1 MMGVPLICS
10 AFLIKRPE
18 ILRTICSHGNV
29 AHYLF
34 HGESEDVDLGRISLQ
49 CGRRNDA
56 LKLFLAWREKGDAGW
71 SRLVES
77 YVGLA
82 DYLQSLV
89 ESEDKLE
96 MMSARSWTNVCMRYT
111 AEGVDHNDLN
121 RQIRDRI
128 IRSGRFMASSSEIG
142 DDVILRPVISN
153 PAVTEETLRHFVAET
168 IQHGDDIIR
177 GIPFSGEI

>member
-1 MMGVPLICS
+1 
-10 AFLIKRPE
+10 
-18 ILRTICSHGNV
+18 
-29 AHYLF
+29 
-34 HGESEDVDLGRISLQ
+34 
-49 CGRRNDA
+49 
-56 LKLFLAWREKGDAGW
+56 
-71 SRLVES
+71 
-77 YVGLA
+77 
-82 DYLQSLV
+82 
-89 ESEDKLE
+89 
-96 MMSARSWTNVCMRYT
+96 MSARSWTNVCMRYT